1 MMDNNYLYQ
10 VKVAG
15 ATVRVCA
22 SEADLPRTARRCG
35 GVTAFPVI
43 PGLKGSMW
51 VKFFRCEGR
60 LYATP
65 YNGLE
70 ARNL

>member
-1 MMDNNYLYQ
+1 MMDNNFLYR

-15 ATVRVCA
+15 QAIHVCA
-22 SEADLPRTARRCG
+22 SEADLPRTARRCDS
-35 GVTAFPVI
+35 VIRSVI
-43 PGLKGSMW
+43 PGRKGQVW
-51 VKFFRCEGR
+51 VKYFRCEGK

>member
-22 SEADLPRTARRCG
+22 SEADLPRTARRCDA
-35 GVTAFPVI
+35 VTRSVI
-43 PGLKGSMW
+43 PGRKGSMW